1 MAASDPGFV
10 LLQPRPFAKRAG
22 NLVLLPL
29 LPHKPCPK
37 ALPAELWSKILHYV
51 FMEYRQQGS
60 RYTSWQQ
67 SLLLVCRTLKVRGD
81 TALPLS
87 VLTQIHYTSIRIP
100 EPCSSYL
107 L

>member
-1 MAASDPGFV
+1 MATSDPGFV

-51 FMEYRQQGS
+51 FIEYRQQGS
-60 RYTSWQQ
+60 QYAGWQQ
-67 SLLLVCRTLKVRGD
+67 SLLLVCRTLKVRED

-87 VLTQIHYTSIRIP
+87 VLTQIH
-100 EPCSSYL
+100 
-107 L
+107 